1 MFITFFILNEYLLQ
15 SCFQYENFFCGYKI
29 ENKRGKKNRNI
40 FLLFLKIKLN

>member
-29 ENKRGKKNRNI
+29 ENKRGKKTEI
-40 FLLFLKIKLN
+40 FFYYF